1 VGDTTRGRRRRRR
14 RRIVGDRGHRASGV
28 RCARRPSG
36 HGAAAER
43 HHGGATGN
51 DRRVPPAGQA
61 DPVAA
66 PRRRQPVPGT
76 GRPTLRG
83 RPSAAQARGGRAA
96 RVPLHG
102 RAQRHSPVRRVPVE
116 RARAVRP
123 DGDADEG
130 NAAGRGTGR
139 CDRGRDVVIVC
150 AVGGWRT
157 NPVQD
162 GHGHS
167 RTGRAA
173 QVHRSQP
180 SVLRRTATE
189 AAQQRRG
196 RSAVRARL
204 VDAGRTRY
212 LRRGLQSLRNPLLP
226 HGQDQIFELFLN
238 SSRSSAQSTRNDD
251 LCAHF
256 TSVAILSV
264 CKL

>member
-1 VGDTTRGRRRRRR
+1 MGDTARRRRRQR
-14 RRIVGDRGHRASGV
+14 RSRAVGDRCHRAGGV
-28 RCARRPSG
+28 RGARRPSG

-43 HHGGATGN
+43 HHGGPSGD
-51 DRRVPPAGQA
+51 DRRVPPTGQA

-76 GRPTLRG
+76 GRPALRG
-83 RPSAAQARGGRAA
+83 RPPTSQARGGRAA

-130 NAAGRGTGR
+130 DAAGRRIGR
-139 CDRGRDVVIVC
+139 RDRGRDVVV
-150 AVGGWRT
+150 VGRRT
-157 NPVQD
+157 GPVQD

-173 QVHRSQP
+173 QVHRSQ
-180 SVLRRTATE
+180 SGVLRGTAAE

-212 LRRGLQSLRNPLLP
+212 LRRGLQGVRNALLP

-238 SSRSSAQSTRNDD
+238 NSRGCPQSTRNDD
-251 LCAHF
+251 L
-256 TSVAILSV
+256 
-264 CKL
+264 